1 MRFKVREGFVV
12 HHRRLVEV
20 PGLVEG
26 ETTVEI
32 QESSFYAKQIVEFDA
47 DEAREH
53 VHKLEPFDKEAKAWL
68 ESLAVAFDAPAPAAP
83 AGASLEQLVGLLA
96 EALKVAGTAPAP
108 AASAAPADQAG
119 AGG

>member
-68 ESLAVAFDAPAPAAP
+68 ESLAVSFDAPAAAVP
-83 AGASLEQLVGLLA
+83 AGASLEQLAALLA
-96 EALKVAGTAPAP
+96 EAIKVAGGASAP
-108 AASAAPADQAG
+108 AAASVDSGGA